1 MTTAYFVNP
10 DVICSTGR
18 SQSEFDVEG
27 TGNTLLFLKEQDL
40 IAVPL
45 DVDSTDGSVNSLNFM
60 SLKLSL
66 FGTLK
71 LAAILQHCNFYFW
84 KAYSNVVSAYF
95 IQTCIIVPSGKTSKY
110 YAIST

>member
-27 TGNTLLFLKEQDL
+27 TGNTLLFLKEQEL

-45 DVDSTDGSVNSLNFM
+45 DVDSTDGSVNSLKFYESKAIFIWNTKISSNFAALQFLL
-60 SLKLSL
+60 LKSL
-66 FGTLK
+66 F
-71 LAAILQHCNFYFW
+71 
-84 KAYSNVVSAYF
+84 
-95 IQTCIIVPSGKTSKY
+95 
-110 YAIST
+110 

>member
-18 SQSEFDVEG
+18 TQSDFDVEG

-71 LAAILQHCNFYFW
+71 LAAILQRCNFYF
-84 KAYSNVVSAYF
+84 
-95 IQTCIIVPSGKTSKY
+95 
-110 YAIST
+110 